1 MRKAGQRFILIT
13 LLLISAVLIAAVLF
27 TVPNQRLDSTVFWI
41 AFSCAFPLN
50 LVMLFAVHIWCGKK
64 NGNALVQMPVAYRVA
79 LTFYAIYLV
88 AGAIFMYAAIE
99 NLVAVLVAEVL
110 ITVVYIIIAMY
121 CLLAVNH
128 IVNNENNI
136 KSKVAYIAI
145 LKEDIEVIIPRVAD
159 TAAKN
164 ALMDLAECVRFSDPM
179 SHPSLAG
186 VEMQLTVEVSRIS
199 SLVNEGRI
207 DEVVSAVG
215 GAKALLESRNRRC
228 MMLK

>member
-1 MRKAGQRFILIT
+1 MKKAGQNFILIT
-13 LLLISAVLIAAVLF
+13 LLLISAVLIAVCLF
-27 TVPNQRLDSTVFWI
+27 TVPAERLDTTVFWV
-41 AFSCAFPLN
+41 AFGCAFPLN

-79 LTFYAIYLV
+79 LTFYAIYV
-88 AGAIFMYAAIE
+88 IAGAIFMYAAIE
-99 NLVAVLVAEVL
+99 SLVAVLVTEILVT
-110 ITVVYIIIAMY
+110 IVYIIIGMY
-121 CLLAVNH
+121 SLLAVNH
-128 IVNNENNI
+128 IVNDENKI
-136 KSKVAYIAI
+136 KTKVAYIAI

-159 TAAKN
+159 TAARN

-186 VEMQLTVEVSRIS
+186 VETQLTVEVSRIS
-199 SLVNEGRI
+199 SLANEGRV
-207 DEVVSAVG
+207 DEIVSAVA